1 MKEEKSTG
9 RKAGGNADMPFDTD
23 DFIQSVAVAGS
34 NDDMSKPIQVNR
46 QAGTSEETSES
57 MQAEINEEISENT
70 KAVSQLEASG
80 TPEPVEE
87 KPVKRKRT
95 QAVDYENLFLL
106 RNELRDRQGLYISKE
121 NYEILQTLV
130 RAIRN
135 ERLSVSGLVDN
146 IISHHIELYGDEINR
161 IYDENSRKPVRKKQ

>member
-23 DFIQSVAVAGS
+23 DFIRSVAVAGS
-34 NDDMSKPIQVNR
+34 NDDTPKSAPANSQTE
-46 QAGTSEETSES
+46 ASEETSQSIEAER
-57 MQAEINEEISENT
+57 QAEIGMP
-70 KAVSQLEASG
+70 VG
-80 TPEPVEE
+80 TPEPPEE

-95 QAVDYENLFLL
+95 QAVDYESLFLL
-106 RNELRDRQGLYISKE
+106 RNELRNRQGLYISRE

-161 IYDENSRKPVRKKQ
+161 IYDENNRKPVQKKIVAK

>member
-1 MKEEKSTG
+1 MKEEKNTEK
-9 RKAGGNADMPFDTD
+9 KAGNNADMPFDAG
-23 DFIQSVAVAGS
+23 DFIRQVSMAGS
-34 NDDMSKPIQVNR
+34 NEDMRKP
-46 QAGTSEETSES
+46 
-57 MQAEINEEISENT
+57 MQANKQTEINDEISETTEADN
-70 KAVSQLEASG
+70 QLE
-80 TPEPVEE
+80 TPDVPEPPEE

-95 QAVDYENLFLL
+95 QAVDYESLFLL
-106 RNELRDRQGLYISKE
+106 RNELRDRQGLYISRE

-146 IISHHIELYGDEINR
+146 IISRHIELYGDDINR

>member
-1 MKEEKSTG
+1 MKEEKNTG

-23 DFIQSVAVAGS
+23 DFIQSVSLAGS
-34 NDDMSKPIQVNR
+34 NGDVHKSMQTDM
-46 QAGTSEETSES
+46 QAGTSEETSEYT
-57 MQAEINEEISENT
+57 QTELNEEI
-70 KAVSQLEASG
+70 
-80 TPEPVEE
+80 PEPTED

-95 QAVDYENLFLL
+95 QSVDYASLFLL
-106 RNELRDRQGLYISKE
+106 RNELRDRQGLYISRE

-161 IYDENSRKPVRKKQ
+161 IYDENSRKPVRKKQQ

>member
-1 MKEEKSTG
+1 MKEEKNTEK
-9 RKAGGNADMPFDTD
+9 KAGGNADMPFDAG
-23 DFIQSVAVAGS
+23 DFIRQVSMAGS
-34 NDDMSKPIQVNR
+34 NDDTHKSSQANMQV
-46 QAGTSEETSES
+46 ETSKETPKS
-57 MQAEINEEISENT
+57 IEAENPLKT
-70 KAVSQLEASG
+70 PDA
-80 TPEPVEE
+80 PEPPEE
-87 KPVKRKRT
+87 KPAKRKRT
-95 QAVDYENLFLL
+95 QSMDYESLFLL
-106 RNELRDRQGLYISKE
+106 RNELRDRQGLYISRE